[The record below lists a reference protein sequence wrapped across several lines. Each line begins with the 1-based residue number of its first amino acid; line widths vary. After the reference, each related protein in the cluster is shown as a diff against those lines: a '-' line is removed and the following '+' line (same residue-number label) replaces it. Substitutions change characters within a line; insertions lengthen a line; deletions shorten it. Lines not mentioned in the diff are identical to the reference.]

1 MPNHTPAC
9 SGHIKGIQRLQRR
22 LKAADE
28 RYAATKAAVS
38 RLLLLADAHGFGDH
52 PAAVAAAASIGWA
65 RMTDEEKAEAARKI
79 REIGFP

>member
-9 SGHIKGIQRLQRR
+9 SGHIKGIQRLHRR
-22 LKAADE
+22 LKSE
-28 RYAATKAAVS
+28 REKYLRTKAAVS

-52 PAAVAAAASIGWA
+52 PAAVAAAASIGWV

-79 REIGFP
+79 GEMQ